1 MDPLG
6 ALSIATGI
14 VTFVDFGTKLVK
26 LYLEIQKSNDGR
38 SPAVSAL
45 EKESREL
52 SGNATH
58 ARDNIAAL
66 QARYPRQSE
75 TLARLAVE
83 CAQAE
88 KDLQSLTD
96 SLAVKTG
103 TQHGLRVRGA
113 HALVAIRSRLKQ
125 GDIDGLQGRLRSIR
139 EQLMMA
145 VIICIADDAARV
157 CAQLSGVD
165 NGVGELRGMLQTVID
180 KLHPEFATISRSR
193 PLETDFERD
202 QVASGLL
209 TAITMAD
216 QTNQPGLDI
225 PPAFE
230 SAPKNDG
237 LICDRILSSLEF
249 KGMTDREN
257 QIENPF
263 PQTFQWLLDD
273 QRRGLSPTPP
283 PTRFKEWLETETNQT
298 PYWITGNPASG
309 KSTLM
314 KYIAT
319 NPQLQTHLQAW
330 SGDLRLLICS
340 VYFWNPGLSGQKS
353 QAGLLSTILHQ
364 LLSQRPELCRRVAW
378 RHYQYIQLTG
388 PDRLS
393 IRLHWTFEQL
403 RDSVLQFLSLIE
415 GTDRLALFVDG
426 LDEYEGDPVNL
437 ISFLKQLHKSHN
449 VKLCVSSRP
458 WNIFKDEFRTY
469 PSLRMEL
476 LTKADIETYVC
487 ERIGSSPTFQ
497 ELRRPF
503 ATDIRN
509 LESQIIDKADGVF
522 LWVVLVVES
531 LINTAREN
539 NDLREIWRVFHS
551 LPPGLEEL
559 YSSMRERLDTTQRER
574 ASTMYQLLFRW
585 NELVDHPFGA
595 LEFWTAANCHD
606 PTQPQPYPKDEEVSG
621 FLPVL
626 ERRLAGATGGILQIH
641 LNPSEKPGSLS
652 PEPSVG
658 FLHRTVFDWLWS
670 IRSIIEEDG
679 PTNYDPALV
688 LTSVL
693 VSRWNSLC
701 HTRADPPTTALE
713 TIFCVGQS
721 CNHLPETRA
730 KLLRIIGQL
739 ELSNGWDTDVWNS
752 LLQPAGIS
760 VLSSHHISRSH
771 SFLATCFLCPEYLQA
786 KLESD
791 SCATGLEL
799 PWRLHMLP
807 TRFLDIKHKI
817 LVALILDAVLW
828 TINGFSFVYVQ
839 SGNRSLQNLNLRLK
853 TLETLVRA
861 RFAPCRFLRA
871 EFERRAKDGYLPKEF
886 LDSVRAVLEGK
897 ELVELTTIARRT

>member
-1 MDPLG
+1 
-6 ALSIATGI
+6 
-14 VTFVDFGTKLVK
+14 
-26 LYLEIQKSNDGR
+26 
-38 SPAVSAL
+38 
-45 EKESREL
+45 
-52 SGNATH
+52 
-58 ARDNIAAL
+58 
-66 QARYPRQSE
+66 
-75 TLARLAVE
+75 
-83 CAQAE
+83 
-88 KDLQSLTD
+88 
-96 SLAVKTG
+96 
-103 TQHGLRVRGA
+103 
-113 HALVAIRSRLKQ
+113 
-125 GDIDGLQGRLRSIR
+125 
-139 EQLMMA
+139 
-145 VIICIADDAARV
+145 
-157 CAQLSGVD
+157 
-165 NGVGELRGMLQTVID
+165 MLQTVID

-216 QTNQPGLDI
+216 PTNQPGLDI

-230 SAPKNDG
+230 SAPENDG

-263 PQTFQWLLDD
+263 PKTFQWLLDD
-273 QRRGLSPTPP
+273 QPRGLSPTPP
-283 PTRFKEWLETETNQT
+283 PTRFKEWLETQTNQT

-319 NPQLQTHLQAW
+319 NPQLQTHLKAW
-330 SGDLRLLICS
+330 SGDRRLLICS
-340 VYFWNPGLSGQKS
+340 VYFWNPGLSDQKS
-353 QAGLLSTILHQ
+353 QAGLLSTILHR
-364 LLSQRPELCRRVAW
+364 LLSQRPELCRRVTW

-393 IRLHWTFEQL
+393 IRLHWTFEEL
-403 RDSVLQFLSLIE
+403 RDSILQFLSLIE
-415 GTDRLALFVDG
+415 GTDRLALFIDG
-426 LDEYEGDPVNL
+426 LDEYEGDLGNL
-437 ISFLKQLHKSHN
+437 ISFLKQLHQGHN

-476 LTKADIETYVC
+476 LTKADIETYVR
-487 ERIGSSPTFQ
+487 ERIGGSPTFQ

-503 ATDIRN
+503 ATDIRK

-539 NDLREIWRVFHS
+539 NGLREIWRVFHS

-559 YSSMRERLDTTQRER
+559 YSSMRKRLDATHRER

-585 NELVDHPFGA
+585 NELVDRPFGA
-595 LEFWTAANCHD
+595 REFWTAANCHD
-606 PTQPQPYPKDEEVSG
+606 PTQPQPYPKDDEASG

-641 LNPSEKPGSLS
+641 VDPPSKMSSLLL
-652 PEPSVG
+652 PKTSVG
-658 FLHRTVFDWLWS
+658 FLHRTVFDWLRS
-670 IRSIIEEDG
+670 IRYIIKEDG

-739 ELSNGWDTDVWNS
+739 ELSNGWDTEVWNS
-752 LLQPAGIS
+752 LLRPAGVA
-760 VLSSHHISRSH
+760 VLSSHQIPKSH

-791 SCATGLEL
+791 SYATGLEL

-807 TRFLDIKHKI
+807 TMFWNTNHKK
-817 LVALILDAVLW
+817 LVALILGALLLAIDEFGLAR
-828 TINGFSFVYVQ
+828 VQ
-839 SGNRSLQNLNLRLK
+839 LANRLLQNLNLRLK
-853 TLETLVRA
+853 TFETLVRA
-861 RFAPCRFLRA
+861 RFAPRRFLRA
-871 EFERRAKDGYLPKEF
+871 KVKKRAKHSNLPKEF
-886 LDSVRAVLEGK
+886 LDSLRAVLEGK
-897 ELVELTTIARRT
+897 ELVELTTITLRATRPAFRPLVLSTPFS

>member
-1 MDPLG
+1 
-6 ALSIATGI
+6 
-14 VTFVDFGTKLVK
+14 
-26 LYLEIQKSNDGR
+26 
-38 SPAVSAL
+38 
-45 EKESREL
+45 
-52 SGNATH
+52 
-58 ARDNIAAL
+58 
-66 QARYPRQSE
+66 
-75 TLARLAVE
+75 
-83 CAQAE
+83 
-88 KDLQSLTD
+88 
-96 SLAVKTG
+96 
-103 TQHGLRVRGA
+103 
-113 HALVAIRSRLKQ
+113 
-125 GDIDGLQGRLRSIR
+125 
-139 EQLMMA
+139 
-145 VIICIADDAARV
+145 
-157 CAQLSGVD
+157 
-165 NGVGELRGMLQTVID
+165 
-180 KLHPEFATISRSR
+180 
-193 PLETDFERD
+193 
-202 QVASGLL
+202 
-209 TAITMAD
+209 MAD
-216 QTNQPGLDI
+216 QTNQPGLGI
-225 PPAFE
+225 PPAFD
-230 SAPKNDG
+230 SAPENDG
-237 LICDRILSSLEF
+237 LICDRVLSSLEF

-273 QRRGLSPTPP
+273 QRRGLSPAPP
-283 PTRFKEWLETETNQT
+283 PTRFKEWLETQTNQT

-319 NPQLQTHLQAW
+319 NPQLQTHLKAW
-330 SGDLRLLICS
+330 SGDRRLLICS
-340 VYFWNPGLSGQKS
+340 VYFWNPGLSDQKS

-426 LDEYEGDPVNL
+426 LDEYEGDPIDL
-437 ISFLKQLHKSHN
+437 ISFLKQLHRSHN

-476 LTKADIETYVC
+476 LTKADIETYVR

-503 ATDIRN
+503 APDVGE

-522 LWVVLVVES
+522 LWVVLVAES

-539 NDLREIWRVFHS
+539 NDLHEIWRVFHS

-559 YSSMRERLDTTQRER
+559 YSSMRERLDATHRER
-574 ASTMYQLLFRW
+574 ASAMYQLLFRW
-585 NELVDHPFGA
+585 NELVDRPFGV

-641 LNPSEKPGSLS
+641 VDRSSEKPGSLS
-652 PEPSVG
+652 PKPSVG

-701 HTRADPPTTALE
+701 HTLANPPTIGLE
-713 TIFCVGQS
+713 IIFHVGQS

-739 ELSNGWDTDVWNS
+739 ELSNDWDTQVWVY
-752 LLQPAGIS
+752 LLRPTGVS
-760 VLSSHHISRSH
+760 FLSTYEFPKSH

-807 TRFLDIKHKI
+807 TWFWNTKHKGLVTLIVGALLHHADDNLFNPAQVI
-817 LVALILDAVLW
+817 LRNQPPRNFD
-828 TINGFSFVYVQ
+828 
-839 SGNRSLQNLNLRLK
+839 LRLK
-853 TLETLVRA
+853 TFETLVRA
-861 RFAPCRFLRA
+861 RFAPRRFLRV
-871 EFERRAKDGYLPKEF
+871 EVEKLVKRAKRVRRSGFPKEF
-886 LDSVRAVLEGK
+886 LDSLRAVLEGK
-897 ELVELTTIARRT
+897 ELVELTHITLRG